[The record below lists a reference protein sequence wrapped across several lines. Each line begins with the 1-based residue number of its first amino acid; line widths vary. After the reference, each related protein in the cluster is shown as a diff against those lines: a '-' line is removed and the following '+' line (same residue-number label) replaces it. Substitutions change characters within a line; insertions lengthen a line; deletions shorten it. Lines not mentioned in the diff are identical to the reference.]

1 MAVKKTRDRI
11 NKALGADD
19 PTHISTGRAG
29 IATKTTEETI
39 KETLKHGTPDWFT
52 RPEDYKEMA
61 KEDYAQQK
69 EISDS
74 LVSEYR
80 LPNQK
85 IFTDEA
91 ARMRNPM
98 SCKELL
104 IRLRSH
110 GLKCCIQQNPHSVQG
125 TAGLYA
131 VRPGYEQLGLQL
143 VTSVQVPQMYEWS
156 VIREDEHGL
165 SLGEKY
171 IGWRNTCAA
180 LVRKGIWSEEKVHRV
195 FGKPPIRDFSSE
207 YFKSLYEARNFL
219 RP

>member
-1 MAVKKTRDRI
+1 MAVKKTAAKI
-11 NKALGADD
+11 NAALGADD
-19 PTHISTGRAG
+19 PKHINTGKSG
-29 IATKTTEETI
+29 MATAVTEQTI
-39 KETLKHGTPDWFT
+39 KEVLKHGTPDWFT
-52 RPEDYKEMA
+52 HPEDYKA
-61 KEDYAQQK
+61 LAQEDYRQQK

-74 LVSEYR
+74 LVSD
-80 LPNQK
+80 LKMPNQK

-104 IRLRSH
+104 NRLRSN
-110 GLKCCIQQNPHSVQG
+110 GLRCCIQQNPHSVQG

-180 LVRKGIWSEEKVHRV
+180 LVRKGIWSEEKVHKV
-195 FGKPPIRDFSSE
+195 FGKPPIRDFTSE